1 MSPSK
6 SKDGSKARQ
15 IAIYLIRETMGYS
28 FPKIGEALGGR
39 KHTTVLY
46 SYEKVKEE
54 KLHNIALSKTIDEI
68 AGILSK
74 I

>member
-1 MSPSK
+1 
-6 SKDGSKARQ
+6 
-15 IAIYLIRETMGYS
+15 MGYS

-54 KLHNIALSKTIDEI
+54 KLHNISLSKTIDEI
-68 AGILSK
+68 SGILSK